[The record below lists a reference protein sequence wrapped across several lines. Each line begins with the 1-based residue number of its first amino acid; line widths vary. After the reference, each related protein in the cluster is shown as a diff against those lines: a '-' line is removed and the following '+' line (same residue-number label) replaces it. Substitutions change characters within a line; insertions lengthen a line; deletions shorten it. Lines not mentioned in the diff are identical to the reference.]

1 MIPIYDPKVYVP
13 LKGSSMAAKYM
24 YRPRDPNKI
33 MTRFDPKLKL
43 SDSKIWFIYNE
54 IHSLPLKEAGKQI
67 FFRLVTNRI
76 HDQDMAKRINHFAT
90 EDENQSWED
99 KRRMNNQRFHEIITI
114 AESLE
119 LSTRHTTTPF
129 YASVALMHLSWFDE
143 IGWEWMFPT
152 DPGCMDVSHVNSHN
166 FLPTPE
172 HEAEQEAMGDDP
184 ESVLTLPANRKR

>member
-1 MIPIYDPKVYVP
+1 MIPIYDPKGYVP

-43 SDSKIWFIYNE
+43 SDSKICFIYNE
-54 IHSLPLKEAGKQI
+54 IHSLPLKESGKQI

-90 EDENQSWED
+90 EDENQSWEN

-114 AESLE
+114 SESLE
-119 LSTRHTTTPF
+119 LST
-129 YASVALMHLSWFDE
+129 
-143 IGWEWMFPT
+143 
-152 DPGCMDVSHVNSHN
+152 
-166 FLPTPE
+166 
-172 HEAEQEAMGDDP
+172 
-184 ESVLTLPANRKR
+184 